1 MIQCAQFVDRKG
13 IQLFNK
19 NAKENKNTEKMSSPK
34 KIKELQKNKERKD
47 KNEDTDE
54 NREPKDIKDAKDT
67 KDPEEINKIFDI
79 LDKTYPNAH
88 CELNY
93 KTPFQLLVSTILSA
107 QSTDKTVNKV
117 TDRLFVK
124 YPSLN
129 EFLQLSEEELE
140 KEIREI
146 GLYRN
151 KAKNILN
158 MCRELAA
165 RFNGQ
170 VPQNRDDLMSLPGVG
185 RKTANVVLSNAFG
198 IPALAVDT
206 HVFRVSNRIG
216 LANSDT
222 VEKTEEQ
229 LMEAI
234 PKEKWIKAHHWL
246 IWHGRRICH
255 ARKPKCHECPI
266 KMYCNMGRKI

>member
-1 MIQCAQFVDRKG
+1 M
-13 IQLFNK
+13 
-19 NAKENKNTEKMSSPK
+19 
-34 KIKELQKNKERKD
+34 KNKD
-47 KNEDTDE
+47 ANEV
-54 NREPKDIKDAKDT
+54 N
-67 KDPEEINKIFDI
+67 EILDI
-79 LDKTYPNAH
+79 LSKTYPNAH

-93 KTPFQLLVSTILSA
+93 RTPFQLLVSTILSA

-117 TDRLFVK
+117 TEKLFIK
-124 YPSLN
+124 YPTVN

-140 KEIREI
+140 KEIKQI

-151 KAKNILN
+151 KAKNILG
-158 MCRELAA
+158 MCRQLVA

-170 VPQNRDDLMSLPGVG
+170 VPATREELMSLPGVG

-216 LANSDT
+216 LADSNN

-229 LMEAI
+229 LMKAI
-234 PKEKWIKAHHWL
+234 PKDKWIMAHHL
-246 IWHGRRICH
+246 MIWHGRRICH
-255 ARKPKCHECPI
+255 ARKPECHDCPI
-266 KMYCNMGRKI
+266 KMHCNTGRDI